1 MLDLKTGNAR
11 PSPGPPAWRRSM
23 AMPAGGMA
31 RIAGPLQRLLLACG
45 AGALL
50 SGCYTVDQ
58 RRFAASM
65 HALLPEGV
73 AASEAVR
80 RLQANGFNCYG
91 SSAVPTC
98 AKTRQRLL
106 PSTCIERVNLVVAPG
121 TDVLESVEVQPIVC
135 AGF

>member
-1 MLDLKTGNAR
+1 
-11 PSPGPPAWRRSM
+11 
-23 AMPAGGMA
+23 MA
-31 RIAGPLQRLLLACG
+31 RSAGPLRRWMLACG
-45 AGALL
+45 AAALL

-58 RRFAASM
+58 ARYAASM
-65 HALLPEGV
+65 QALLPEGV

-91 SSAVPTC
+91 LSAAPTC

-106 PSTCIERVNLVVAPG
+106 PSTCIESVNLVVAPG
-121 TDVLESVEVQPIVC
+121 TDVLESVEVRPIVC